1 MQSFDVIIIG
11 GGPGGTTTARI
22 LAQGGKKVALIE
34 DRHWGGTCLNCGC
47 IPTKMLLGAVAPG
60 SMLRAQERL
69 RVVKGDMQVDF
80 TALQGR
86 VSRFTKGT
94 SQTLAKSLT
103 GLGITLFEGRG
114 VCLERKDGLAHV
126 RIACGED
133 QTDISATD
141 VILACGTLSAAF
153 PGLAPDHQCVLDSTD
168 LLQSTTIPESL
179 IIVGAGAIG
188 LEMADF
194 FSSMG
199 SKVTV
204 VEAAAHIAPTEDA
217 DIAKEMLRALT
228 KSGITCLEGTRAK
241 DLSTVDGKAR
251 LSLENGTVITAD
263 KALVAVGR
271 SPNTEGLGVENLGGT
286 KNPRGYAQVDANLQ
300 CAPGLYAVGDING
313 ITLLAHAAEH
323 QAAYVARRI
332 LGQAD
337 GPYESGPVPS
347 CVYGG
352 TEIMRVGQTATA
364 LLRQGKSVEVS
375 QAPLSLNPI
384 AQASGGTAGFVKVVW
399 HEGRIE
405 GIAAVGAGVSHL
417 VTVAQVLLKEG
428 YNEHRLHEIM
438 FAHPTLDEIVP
449 LAISAPR
456 KTATAE

>member
-11 GGPGGTTTARI
+11 GGPGGTTAARI
-22 LAQGGKKVALIE
+22 LAQGGKKVALVE
-34 DRHWGGTCLNCGC
+34 DKHWGGTCLNCGC
-47 IPTKMLLGAVAPG
+47 IPTKMLLGAVAPA
-60 SMLRAQERL
+60 SLLRAQERL
-69 RVVKGDMQVDF
+69 RVVKGDIQVDF

-86 VSRFTKGT
+86 VSRFIKGT

-114 VCLERKDGLAHV
+114 ACLERKDGLAHV
-126 RIACGED
+126 RVTGAET
-133 QTDISATD
+133 QTDIAATD
-141 VILACGTLSAAF
+141 VILACGTTSAAF

-168 LLQSTTIPESL
+168 LLQSAAAPESL

-194 FSSMG
+194 FSAMG

-204 VEAAAHIAPTEDA
+204 VEAAAHIAPTEDD

-228 KSGITCLEGTRAK
+228 KSGISCLEATKAK
-241 DLSTVDGKAR
+241 DLRTVDGKAQ
-251 LSLENGTVITAD
+251 LSLEDGTVITAA

-271 SPNTEGLGVENLGGT
+271 SPNSQELGVENLGGT
-286 KNPRGYAQVDANLQ
+286 KTPRGYAQVDANLQ
-300 CAPGLYAVGDING
+300 CASGLYAVGDING
-313 ITLLAHAAEH
+313 LTLLAHAAEH
-323 QAAYVARRI
+323 QGAYVARRI
-332 LGQAD
+332 LGQTD
-337 GPYESGPVPS
+337 SPYAPGPVPS

-364 LLRQGKSVEVS
+364 LLRQGKAVEVS
-375 QAPLSLNPI
+375 QAPLSMNPI

-399 HEGRIE
+399 SQGRIE
-405 GIAAVGAGVSHL
+405 GIAAIGAGVSHL
-417 VTVAQVLLKEG
+417 VTVAQMLLKEG
-428 YNEHRLHEIM
+428 YSEHKLHEIM

-449 LAISAPR
+449 MAINAP
-456 KTATAE
+456 KKAVTAE

>member
-11 GGPGGTTTARI
+11 GGPGGTTAARI

-34 DRHWGGTCLNCGC
+34 DKHWGGTCLNCGC

-60 SMLRAQERL
+60 SLLRAQERL
-69 RVVKGDMQVDF
+69 RVVKGSVKVDF

-94 SQTLAKSLT
+94 SQTLAKALAGS
-103 GLGITLFEGRG
+103 GVTLFEGLG
-114 VCLERKDGLAHV
+114 TCLERKEGQPRVQVVCAEN
-126 RIACGED
+126 R
-133 QTDISATD
+133 TDMTAPD
-141 VILACGTLSAAF
+141 VILACGTASAAF

-168 LLQSTTIPESL
+168 LLQSAAIPESL

-194 FSSMG
+194 FSAMG

-204 VEAAAHIAPTEDA
+204 VEAASHVAPTEDP

-228 KSGITCLEGTRAK
+228 KNGITCHEGTRAK
-241 DLSTVDGKAR
+241 DLRTVDGKAH
-251 LSLENGTVITAD
+251 LSLEDGTVITAA

-286 KNPRGYAQVDANLQ
+286 KTPRGYAQVDENLQ
-300 CAPGLYAVGDING
+300 CASGLYAVGDING
-313 ITLLAHAAEH
+313 LTLLAHAAEH

-352 TEIMRVGQTATA
+352 TEIMRVGHTATA
-364 LLRQGKSVEVS
+364 LLQQGKSVEVS
-375 QAPLSLNPI
+375 QAPLSMNPI

-399 HEGRIE
+399 HEGRMK

-417 VTVAQVLLKEG
+417 VTVAQMLLKEG
-428 YNEHRLHEIM
+428 YSGHRLHEIM

-449 LAISAPR
+449 MAINAPR
-456 KTATAE
+456 KAVTAG